1 MAVTILKKKVTKPEP
16 EPVQE
21 EATDEASLEEQ
32 ITKKLNEL
40 GDIYLKLA
48 PIKTKTK
55 KLADQY
61 KPLFEA
67 VQDFVDID
75 AAPDDEVDLKTDRYA
90 AAFGQHGNASKCTAP
105 GKAFKML
112 EAVEKGLGQKLMTFG
127 ITDLK
132 KYLTPEQVLKVVT
145 TERSKARTLK
155 IIKIADDDK

>member
-21 EATDEASLEEQ
+21 EATDEATLEEQ
-32 ITKKLNEL
+32 IVKKLDQL
-40 GDIYLKLA
+40 GDLYVQLA

-55 KLADQY
+55 KITDKY

-75 AAPDDEVDLKTDRYA
+75 AAPDDEITLKTDKYA
-90 AAFGQHGNASKCTAP
+90 AAFGQHGNASSVSAP

-112 EAVEKGLGQKLMTFG
+112 EGVEKGLGQKLMTFKV
-127 ITDLK
+127 TDLN
-132 KYLTPEQVLKVVT
+132 KYLTPEQVQKCVK
-145 TERSKARTLK
+145 TERSKARTVK
-155 IIKIADDDK
+155 IILLDDDK